1 MTVYI
6 SNLVAGLDKGLD
18 HTELL
23 LEMTRPFGG
32 RVGIEFFIHTYSEA
46 YMERMERIGEWAG
59 KLPLA
64 LHGPFL
70 HVEATSAPGTA
81 EYGVLTA
88 SYGRAFALAQRFGCG
103 HMVFHDHERFVRPEQ
118 KMDLQAQCLENIGEL
133 IRLAKPWGVRLLL
146 ENLALP
152 VKGTPLFDQEEY
164 IGLFDRFPDADC
176 LIDVGHLGVAGWD
189 METVIGSLA
198 GRITGYHLHNNNG
211 TDDSHRRIRDGVI
224 DYDRFFRQ
232 VHGVELFNHIG
243 VNRRKASKLCD
254 HSGQQNDG
262 QVTWVLLDPRVPHGQ
277 NLIPRVGQAH
287 DSFPVHIPIHI
298 HKSSRKRK
306 LKFCLK
312 CHTLIPPIIF
322 SDSITH
328 RLQQTRNKTPAP
340 SATIFSPA
348 PPRKTP
354 PSCSR
359 AYNHAGT
366 GSRPA
371 NPLPESGS
379 CHSPAAPV
387 RWPGCCTLSP
397 EFLPPPLF

>member
-23 LEMTRPFGG
+23 LEMTGPFGG

-46 YMERMERIGEWAG
+46 YMERMEHIGEWAG

-70 HVEATSAPGTA
+70 QVEATSAPGTA
-81 EYGVLTA
+81 EYGALTA

-118 KMDLQAQCLENIGEL
+118 KMDLQARCLENIGEL

-152 VKGTPLFDQEEY
+152 VKGTPLFDQDEY

-198 GRITGYHLHNNNG
+198 GRIKGYHLHNNTG

-224 DYDRFFRQ
+224 DYDRFFR
-232 VHGVELFNHIG
+232 LY
-243 VNRRKASKLCD
+243 RAY
-254 HSGQQNDG
+254 
-262 QVTWVLLDPRVPHGQ
+262 T
-277 NLIPRVGQAH
+277 
-287 DSFPVHIPIHI
+287 
-298 HKSSRKRK
+298 
-306 LKFCLK
+306 
-312 CHTLIPPIIF
+312 
-322 SDSITH
+322 
-328 RLQQTRNKTPAP
+328 P
-340 SATIFSPA
+340 SADLTLEYGDNHGITAGDVQRDVEDVLEHVLGDSPA
-348 PPRKTP
+348 K
-354 PSCSR
+354 
-359 AYNHAGT
+359 
-366 GSRPA
+366 
-371 NPLPESGS
+371 
-379 CHSPAAPV
+379 
-387 RWPGCCTLSP
+387 
-397 EFLPPPLF
+397 

>member
-118 KMDLQAQCLENIGEL
+118 KMDLQARCLENIGEL

-189 METVIGSLA
+189 METVISRLA

-224 DYDRFFRQ
+224 DYDRFFR
-232 VHGVELFNHIG
+232 LY
-243 VNRRKASKLCD
+243 RAY
-254 HSGQQNDG
+254 
-262 QVTWVLLDPRVPHGQ
+262 T
-277 NLIPRVGQAH
+277 
-287 DSFPVHIPIHI
+287 
-298 HKSSRKRK
+298 
-306 LKFCLK
+306 
-312 CHTLIPPIIF
+312 
-322 SDSITH
+322 
-328 RLQQTRNKTPAP
+328 P
-340 SATIFSPA
+340 SADLTLEYGDNHGITAGDVQRDVEDVLEHVLGDSPA
-348 PPRKTP
+348 K
-354 PSCSR
+354 
-359 AYNHAGT
+359 
-366 GSRPA
+366 
-371 NPLPESGS
+371 
-379 CHSPAAPV
+379 
-387 RWPGCCTLSP
+387 
-397 EFLPPPLF
+397 